1 MSRRLSRGCGRSEI
15 EQSGMAVVED
25 IRRKQNGGIDAD
37 YGSLQVIFWAPQTFA
52 KVALATVLSL

>member
-1 MSRRLSRGCGRSEI
+1 
-15 EQSGMAVVED
+15 MAVVED

-37 YGSLQVIFWAPQTFA
+37 YGSLQVIFWAPQPFA